1 MAQTLSRNPP
11 PSSSTLA
18 NKKSTS
24 ANKQSTV
31 HKTRSLRSTRL
42 GRENQFIG
50 GEEVSVPVRAVEEPE
65 SVTKRVSKQTV
76 RSGGKRHKP
85 QSSDDDESVS
95 RPVKHT
101 RSAKNARSNKSSPA
115 QETLSTHS
123 MSRRSKLVNG

>member
-1 MAQTLSRNPP
+1 M
-11 PSSSTLA
+11 
-18 NKKSTS
+18 
-24 ANKQSTV
+24 
-31 HKTRSLRSTRL
+31 
-42 GRENQFIG
+42 
-50 GEEVSVPVRAVEEPE
+50 PVRAVEEPE

-76 RSGGKRHKP
+76 HAGGERHKP